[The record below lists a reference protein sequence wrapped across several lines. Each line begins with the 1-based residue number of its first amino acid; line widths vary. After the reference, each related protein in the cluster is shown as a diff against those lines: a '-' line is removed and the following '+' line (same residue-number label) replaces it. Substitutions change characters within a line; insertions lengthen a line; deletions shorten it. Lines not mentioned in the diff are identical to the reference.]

1 MKRCVLVAA
10 LLLTCAVSALQADE
24 RALNLPIG
32 DPARKDREAAVVLD
46 GITDA
51 ARGDTL
57 TPPEL
62 AARLDGVNL
71 LFVGESHTDIE
82 FHDVQL
88 RVIRELHE
96 PVIPSPDPRGTRVAL
111 SNDLSR
117 RPLPRDVRALSS
129 APREGLGEGLFISS
143 RFHAERRGI
152 LRDPSGR

>member
-62 AARLDGVNL
+62 AARLDEIG
-71 LFVGESHTDIE
+71 
-82 FHDVQL
+82 
-88 RVIRELHE
+88 
-96 PVIPSPDPRGTRVAL
+96 
-111 SNDLSR
+111 
-117 RPLPRDVRALSS
+117 RA
-129 APREGLGEGLFISS
+129 
-143 RFHAERRGI
+143 HV
-152 LRDPSGR
+152 